1 MPSPSST
8 TNTCSGQIFRYG
20 PTNLKKGH
28 LDSKINCYVASK
40 GDKQTNKQASEQASK
55 QASKQVS
62 KQASNVLSP
71 LGTLNIK
78 FILTKKFISIKKREV
93 GRESERDGKK
103 NFWLMLRTFTIFQV
117 WSLSS
122 FKSQIDVKSL
132 SSTKP
137 LLDGNTQRSWH
148 SLFIFTVKTWQP
160 QHLTEEFL

>member
-40 GDKQTNKQASEQASK
+40 GDKQTNKQASEQASEQVSK
-55 QASKQVS
+55 RASEQASKQAS

-78 FILTKKFISIKKREV
+78 FILTKKIYFYKE
-93 GRESERDGKK
+93 ERD
-103 NFWLMLRTFTIFQV
+103 RE
-117 WSLSS
+117 
-122 FKSQIDVKSL
+122 
-132 SSTKP
+132 
-137 LLDGNTQRSWH
+137 R
-148 SLFIFTVKTWQP
+148 
-160 QHLTEEFL
+160 E

>member
-55 QASKQVS
+55 QASKRAN
-62 KQASNVLSP
+62 KQTSNVLSP

-78 FILTKKFISIKKREV
+78 FILTKKIYFYKE
-93 GRESERDGKK
+93 ERD
-103 NFWLMLRTFTIFQV
+103 RE
-117 WSLSS
+117 
-122 FKSQIDVKSL
+122 
-132 SSTKP
+132 
-137 LLDGNTQRSWH
+137 R
-148 SLFIFTVKTWQP
+148 
-160 QHLTEEFL
+160 E